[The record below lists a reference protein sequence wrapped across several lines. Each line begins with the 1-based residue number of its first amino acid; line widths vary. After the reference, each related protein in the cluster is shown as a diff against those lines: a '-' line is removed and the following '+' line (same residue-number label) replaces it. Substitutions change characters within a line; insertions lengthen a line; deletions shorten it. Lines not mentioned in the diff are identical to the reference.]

1 MKTKMLFIALLA
13 SGLVMTSIFSCQKGI
28 EQNNGTQQLKV
39 YLTDDPVRLN
49 AVNLDIV
56 SIEAKVD
63 STEHRNDDHHGDMD
77 NDMDDHNQP
86 DDQFGYWTNLNF
98 TPGIYNVLQ
107 LRNGIDSL
115 IASGM
120 VNGTVRKLRIK
131 IGVNNSVL
139 DTNNISHPLVLANS
153 VDSLIYIHLFDNHRS
168 HHDNNST
175 SVWIDFDLGHS
186 IQYVNGQYILSPSV
200 RPFCDDNFGE
210 IEGRV
215 LPADAHAVVMVYNS
229 ADTSYA
235 YPFADGDFKIRGL
248 NPGTYNILFDA
259 QAPYQDSLISN
270 INVSTGYEVQ
280 LRDVILHQ

>member
-1 MKTKMLFIALLA
+1 MKTKMTLVALFV
-13 SGLVMTSIFSCQKGI
+13 SGFIMTTIFSCQKGI
-28 EQNNGTQQLKV
+28 EQNNGTQQLNV

-63 STEHRNDDHHGDMD
+63 STEFRNDDHHGDHDM
-77 NDMDDHNQP
+77 DMDDHNDP
-86 DDQFGYWTNLNF
+86 NDEFGYWTNLNF

-107 LRNGIDSL
+107 LRNGIDSM
-115 IASGM
+115 IASGI

-131 IGVNNSVL
+131 IGTNNSVL
-139 DTNNISHPLVLANS
+139 DTNNISYPLVLANPD
-153 VDSLIYIHLFDNHRS
+153 DSLIYIHLFDNHRS
-168 HHDNNST
+168 HHDHNNT

-215 LPADAHAVVMVYNS
+215 LPDSAHAVVMVYNS
-229 ADTSYA
+229 TDTTYA
-235 YPFADGDFKIRGL
+235 YPFADGRFKIRGL
-248 NPGTYNILFDA
+248 NPGSYNVLFDA
-259 QAPYQDSLISN
+259 QPPYQDSLMSN
-270 INVSTGYEVQ
+270 ISVSTGYEVE
-280 LRDVILHQ
+280 LRDVILHR